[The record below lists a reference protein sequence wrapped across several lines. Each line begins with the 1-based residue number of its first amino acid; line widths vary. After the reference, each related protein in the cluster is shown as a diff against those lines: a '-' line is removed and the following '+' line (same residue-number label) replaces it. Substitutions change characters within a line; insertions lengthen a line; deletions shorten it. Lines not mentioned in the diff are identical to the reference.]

1 MEAMRVT
8 VSPSCGILVTG
19 TWIQIPGSTWI
30 PTLSPWIVISLMV
43 CRWGT
48 SLRKAS
54 GCAALPR
61 FGTEPKL
68 GENERLSEV
77 RFNSKMLSRGGG
89 GGGTG
94 FGSDVGV
101 AVLSGRKMVLKPF
114 PTQSPT
120 NAESGPSGGGGVG
133 GTGLV

>member
-1 MEAMRVT
+1 
-8 VSPSCGILVTG
+8 
-19 TWIQIPGSTWI
+19 
-30 PTLSPWIVISLMV
+30 
-43 CRWGT
+43 
-48 SLRKAS
+48 
-54 GCAALPR
+54 
-61 FGTEPKL
+61 
-68 GENERLSEV
+68 
-77 RFNSKMLSRGGG
+77 MLSRGGG

-133 GTGLV
+133 RSEEHTSELQSLRHLVCRLLPEKKTGRTPIRGSEHTRHLQARRHRPCRPL